1 MRRAVV
7 AAVLAA
13 SVGCLPAAAEDAS
26 TSQDAAACNAPYL
39 NPDDAIAACMRLM
52 PGLSAAQQARAYVNI
67 GFANFKLHR
76 FDEAI
81 AAYDTALTFSP
92 NDAKAF
98 NSRGQIHR
106 AKFEFA
112 AAIADF
118 TSAIDRAPKDFDAFG
133 NRCEARAEANTDLA
147 AALDDC
153 DTALRLYPGD
163 GLAFGQRALVLLRMG
178 KFADAIAGYDKG
190 IAAEPDT
197 AAFFFGRGIAKARSG
212 DRAGSDA
219 DVTAARRLDGSIGA
233 TFANFGLAP

>member
-1 MRRAVV
+1 MMRAVV

-13 SVGCLPAAAEDAS
+13 SVGCLPAAAEDAG

-52 PGLSAAQQARAYVNI
+52 PVLGPKQQARAYVNI
-67 GFANFKLHR
+67 GFAHFKRHR

-81 AAYDTALTFSP
+81 AAYDTALSLSP

-98 NSRGQIHR
+98 NSRGQLHR

-118 TSAIDRAPKDFDAFG
+118 TSAIDRDQKDVEAFG
-133 NRCEARAEANTDLA
+133 NRCQARAEADTELA

-212 DRAGSDA
+212 DKAGSDA
-219 DVTAARRLDGSIGA
+219 DVAAARQMDDTIGA
-233 TFANFGLAP
+233 RFANLGLAP